1 MYKLSKR
8 SLDTMVGVN
17 PDLVKV
23 IKEAITNSPFDF
35 MITQGVRTAKYQ
47 NELYQQGRT
56 KRGLKVTNADGYIK
70 KSNHQIKVDGFGY
83 AIDFVVMD
91 KTKKDGFDWDT
102 KSKYRAVAKHILDTG
117 YKLGINLEWGG
128 DWKFEDNP
136 HIQIAG
142 ADKVAFK
149 K

>member
-8 SLDTMVGVN
+8 SLDTMVGVS

-23 IKEAITNSPFDF
+23 IKEAIATSPYDF
-35 MITQGVRTAKYQ
+35 MITQGVRSAKYQ

-56 KRGLKVTNADGYIK
+56 VRGLKVTNADGYIK
-70 KSNHQIKVDGFGY
+70 KSNHQMKVDGFGY

-102 KSKYRAVAKHILDTG
+102 ESKYQAVAKHILDTG
-117 YKLGINLEWGG
+117 HKLGINLEWGG
-128 DWKFEDNP
+128 EWKFKDYP

-142 ADKVAFK
+142 ADKVKFK
-149 K
+149 

>member
-23 IKEAITNSPFDF
+23 IKEAIVNSPFDF
-35 MITQGVRTAKYQ
+35 LITQGLRTAKYQ

-70 KSNHQIKVDGFGY
+70 KSNHQMKIDGFGY
-83 AIDFVVMD
+83 AIDFAVLD
-91 KTKKDGFDWDT
+91 KATIDWDT
-102 KSKYRAVAKHILDTG
+102 ESKYKAVAKHILDTG
-117 YKLGINLEWGG
+117 HKLGIALEWGG
-128 DWKFEDNP
+128 DWKFKDYP
-136 HIQIAG
+136 HIQLKG
-142 ADKVAFK
+142 ADKIAFK

>member
-8 SLDTMVGVN
+8 SLDTMAGVN
-17 PDLVKV
+17 PNLVRV
-23 IKEAITNSPFDF
+23 IKEAIATSPFDF
-35 MITQGVRTAKYQ
+35 MITQGLRTAKYQ

-56 KRGLKVTNADGYIK
+56 RKGIKVTNADGYIK
-70 KSNHQIKVDGFGY
+70 KSNHQMKTDGYGY
-83 AIDFVVMD
+83 AIDFVILNGKVL
-91 KTKKDGFDWDT
+91 DWDT
-102 KSKYRAVAKHILDTG
+102 ESKYEAVAKHILEVG
-117 YKLGINLEWGG
+117 HKLGVNLEWGG
-128 DWKFEDNP
+128 DWKFIDFP